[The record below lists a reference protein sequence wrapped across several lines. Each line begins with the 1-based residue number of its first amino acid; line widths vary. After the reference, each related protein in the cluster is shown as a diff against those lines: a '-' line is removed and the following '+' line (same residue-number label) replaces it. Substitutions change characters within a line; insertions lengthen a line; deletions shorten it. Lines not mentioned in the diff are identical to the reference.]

1 MKKYIILLISVVITA
16 GITYFITSNIVEE
29 KSKDVFVEY
38 IKATDELLWELE
50 EMCEYHGIHWG
61 DTVCEGENWS
71 NFCETRSIVGLETL
85 VHWSEK
91 GE

>member
-16 GITYFITSNIVEE
+16 VITYIITSNSVEE

-38 IKATDELLWELE
+38 IKATDELLWEIE
-50 EMCEYHGIHWG
+50 EMCNYHNIDWG
-61 DTVCEGENWS
+61 DTVCEGDNWD
-71 NFCETRSIVGLETL
+71 NFCEIRSLVGLEPL

>member
-38 IKATDELLWELE
+38 IKATDELLWEIE
-50 EMCEYHGIHWG
+50 EMCEYHGIDWG
-61 DTVCEGENWS
+61 DTVCEGNNWD
-71 NFCETRSIVGLETL
+71 NFCETRSLVGLEPL